1 MAVGNVTIWK
11 PLPSTLLCSIAVTK
25 IISGVLEKNDIP
37 SAIAGLVTGGKDVDL
52 SFSLCFLTSTMPALV
67 AAYSS
72 T

>member
-1 MAVGNVTIWK
+1 
-11 PLPSTLLCSIAVTK
+11 VTK

-37 SAIAGLVTGGKDVDL
+37 GAIAGLVTGGKDVDL
-52 SFSLCFLTSTMPALV
+52 SFSPSLCFLTSTTLALV